1 VTIAWLLAY
10 TKKMTKDEDFT
21 HIMNDAMKATDP
33 SQHMTPA
40 EYSLASFMLIVA
52 VIDTTSNSL

>member
-1 VTIAWLLAY
+1 
-10 TKKMTKDEDFT
+10 MTKDEDFT
-21 HIMNDAMKATDP
+21 HIMNDAMKAIDP